1 MSWQTIGNISI
12 ECLVIL
18 AGATIA
24 APFCLVLALPFMG
37 GL

>member
-1 MSWQTIGNISI
+1 MTWQTIGRISL
-12 ECLVIL
+12 ECFVIL

-24 APFCLVLALPFMG
+24 TPFFLLLVLPFIG

>member
-1 MSWQTIGNISI
+1 MTWQTIGKISI

-24 APFCLVLALPFMG
+24 SPFFLLLALPFAG

>member
-1 MSWQTIGNISI
+1 MSWQSIGNISV
-12 ECLVIL
+12 EFLVIL

-24 APFCLVLALPFMG
+24 APFFLVLVLPFMS

>member
-1 MSWQTIGNISI
+1 MSWQTIGTYSI

-24 APFCLVLALPFMG
+24 TPFFLVLAVPFVG

>member
-18 AGATIA
+18 AGAMIA
-24 APFCLVLALPFMG
+24 TPFFLVLVLPFMV